1 MSTWQMTSPAL
12 NSCAEDRQDHPIG
25 GVRMSEV
32 ENTNDGRLRVGS
44 LFSGY
49 GGLDLA
55 VEEIFDARTIWFSE
69 INQPIARVFSHHWP
83 DAPNLGDIT
92 TINWNT
98 VPPVDILCG
107 GFPCQDVSTVGKMA
121 GLKPG
126 TRSGLWSHMAAAIDA
141 LQPEWVVIENVR
153 GLLSA
158 PAIRTIPEGDN
169 DEQRNPR
176 GATPSGATP
185 RGVESDSWHL
195 GETAARPLRAAGA
208 VLGDLA
214 DLRYD
219 AQWIG
224 LPASHVGAPHPRY
237 RVFILAHRTLPNPT
251 GVGRFTRRGELAAGE
266 SAPWHDCTEPSDH
279 RPRPPRAERLPA
291 PGRVREPVVVDRAA
305 LRRWGRYAEA
315 VTRWEQISRRAAPSP
330 AILSDETGP
339 RPAPL
344 FVEWL
349 MGLPSGWVTDACHAL
364 TTNQQLA
371 SLGNGVL
378 PRQAVAALRTAWEM
392 LNS

>member
-1 MSTWQMTSPAL
+1 MADTAPAAPAA
-12 NSCAEDRQDHPIG
+12 S
-25 GVRMSEV
+25 
-32 ENTNDGRLRVGS
+32 LRVGS

-55 VEEIFDARTIWFSE
+55 VEEVFGAKTIWFSE
-69 INQPIARVFSHHWP
+69 INEAVARVFSHHWP

-92 TINWNT
+92 TIDWNA

-126 TRSGLWSHMAAAIDA
+126 TRSGLWAHMAAAINV

-158 PAIRTIPEGDN
+158 PAIRAIPEGDN

-176 GATPSGATP
+176 DTAPSSATP
-185 RGVESDSWHL
+185 RGVESGSWNL
-195 GETAARPLRAAGA
+195 GETATRPLRAAGA

-224 LPASHVGAPHPRY
+224 LSASAVGAPHPRY
-237 RVFILAHRTLPNPT
+237 RVFILAHRALPNPT
-251 GVGRFTRRGELAAGE
+251 RLRCIPWRGELATGE
-266 SAPWHDCTEPSDH
+266 GTQGHDRAEPSDH
-279 RPRPPRAERLPA
+279 RPCPPRTQRLPA
-291 PGRVREPVVVDRAA
+291 CRGAREPVDVDRAA
-305 LRRWGRYAEA
+305 FRRWGRYAEA
-315 VTRWEQISRRAAPSP
+315 VTRWEQVIGRPAPTP
-330 AILSDETGP
+330 ALLTNATDP
-339 RPAPL
+339 RPAPA

-349 MGLPSGWVTDACHAL
+349 MGLTPGWVTELSRGL
-364 TTNQQLA
+364 TTNQQLTA
-371 SLGNGVL
+371 LGNGVQ
-378 PRQAVAALRTAWEM
+378 PRQAAVAITSLLTLALNRD
-392 LNS
+392 

>member
-1 MSTWQMTSPAL
+1 MADQTLT
-12 NSCAEDRQDHPIG
+12 DRGAP
-25 GVRMSEV
+25 
-32 ENTNDGRLRVGS
+32 LRVGS

-55 VEEIFDARTIWFSE
+55 VEEVFGARTTWFSE
-69 INQPIARVFSHHWP
+69 INEPVARVFSHHWP

-92 TINWNT
+92 TIDWST

-126 TRSGLWSHMAAAIDA
+126 TRSGLWAHMAAAIEA

-158 PAIRTIPEGDN
+158 PAIRANLEGDD

-176 GATPSGATP
+176 DATP
-185 RGVESDSWHL
+185 RGVEPDPWDL
-195 GETAARPLRAAGA
+195 GEGAPRPLRAAGA

-224 LPASHVGAPHPRY
+224 LPASAIGAPHPRY
-237 RVFILAHRTLPNPT
+237 RVFIIAHRALPHPT
-251 GVGRFTRRGELAAGE
+251 RVGRLPRRGDLAAGE
-266 SAPWHDCTEPSDH
+266 STPRHDRTESPDH
-279 RPRPPRAERLPA
+279 RPRFTRAERLPA
-291 PGRVREPVVVDRAA
+291 DRGTREPVEPDRAA

-315 VTRWEQISRRAAPSP
+315 VIRWEQNTGRPAPAP
-330 AILSDETGP
+330 ALLNDVSGP
-339 RPAPL
+339 RPAPV

-349 MGLPSGWVTDACHAL
+349 MGLPTGWVTDERYGL
-364 TTNQQLA
+364 TLSQQLTA
-371 SLGNGVL
+371 LGNGVL
-378 PRQAVAALRTAWEM
+378 PQQATLAIQTCVLEQTSGHRSM
-392 LNS
+392 P